1 MIGLFFSRTLTDWST
16 SLRPALPRV
25 SLLWISLLSIPL
37 LTGCGET
44 ATDDDELAPAP
55 RPVRVVEARER
66 TDPVT
71 LRLPA
76 ALRAEQRAQL
86 AFLNDGY
93 LAERSAAPGDLAQQ
107 GQDLAVLYN
116 PALQPGVAAAQ
127 ADVLEAR
134 TRLEQLEV
142 DTRRQA
148 ALVERNLISTDD
160 LDQTRTRRDAARA
173 ALEQAEAQLEQARAQ
188 LADAAL
194 RAPFSGTVTRV
205 FAEPG
210 DFLRAGQ
217 PVLALA
223 DDTSLEA
230 EVQVPPETAA
240 RLAAGGAAMLSAAG
254 SGRNL
259 PARIAEIGR
268 AEPGR
273 PVPVVVRPDTDSRF
287 DAAAGVPVYVHLEIA
302 GSAVVA
308 VPLTAVVDPGTSYA
322 RIFRVV
328 DDRAEQIAVRP
339 GRLAG
344 GWVEVRGEIEP
355 SDRVVIAGQAHLL
368 DGEPVR
374 VLP

>member
-127 ADVLEAR
+127 AEVLEAR

-188 LADAAL
+188 LADA
-194 RAPFSGTVTRV
+194 
-205 FAEPG
+205 
-210 DFLRAGQ
+210 
-217 PVLALA
+217 
-223 DDTSLEA
+223 
-230 EVQVPPETAA
+230 
-240 RLAAGGAAMLSAAG
+240 
-254 SGRNL
+254 
-259 PARIAEIGR
+259 
-268 AEPGR
+268 
-273 PVPVVVRPDTDSRF
+273 
-287 DAAAGVPVYVHLEIA
+287 
-302 GSAVVA
+302 
-308 VPLTAVVDPGTSYA
+308 
-322 RIFRVV
+322 
-328 DDRAEQIAVRP
+328 
-339 GRLAG
+339 
-344 GWVEVRGEIEP
+344 
-355 SDRVVIAGQAHLL
+355 
-368 DGEPVR
+368 
-374 VLP
+374 